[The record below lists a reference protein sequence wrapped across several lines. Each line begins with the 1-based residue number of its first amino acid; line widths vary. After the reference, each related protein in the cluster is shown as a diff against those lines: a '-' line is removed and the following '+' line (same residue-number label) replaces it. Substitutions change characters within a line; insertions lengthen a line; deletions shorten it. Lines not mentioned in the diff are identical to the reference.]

1 MEGQSYVFKIVS
13 MQDMRYTASDIPFT
27 RLLFD
32 SNFVNITDILEA
44 GKASGS
50 TVYDALGRWGCQ
62 AVPAGRNWSGKAQLW
77 LVLQNKV

>member
-32 SNFVNITDILEA
+32 SNFVSITDILEVA
-44 GKASGS
+44 EASEGA
-50 TVYDALGRWGCQ
+50 VYDALGRRGASYSTSWKKLKQ
-62 AVPAGRNWSGKAQLW
+62 RNQP
-77 LVLQNKV
+77 